1 VDFASSAFIHNLAKG
16 RCLVSSKKDSELDQK
31 PKTRFSRRGFL
42 GGMGVGTGAL
52 STGLLEREA
61 EAAPATANVF
71 GPAGVPIT
79 LNINGKPV
87 KLTLEPRVTLLDALR
102 NHLDMTGAKRVCD
115 RGTCGACTVILNG
128 KTVYACSVLAIDA
141 QGKDIQTI
149 EGLPQNNPIS
159 TAFWNNDAQQC
170 GYCTPGFVMATKGFL
185 DEHPNPTPD
194 DLKHGLGGNLCR
206 CGTYMGVRQAVLE
219 AAKNMKG
226 AKNG

>member
-1 VDFASSAFIHNLAKG
+1 
-16 RCLVSSKKDSELDQK
+16 VSSKKDPELEQQ

-61 EAAPATANVF
+61 QAAPPANVF
-71 GPAGVPIT
+71 GPAAVPIT

-87 KLTLEPRVTLLDALR
+87 KLTVEPRVTLLDALR

-128 KTVYACSVLAIDA
+128 KSVYACSVLAIDA

-149 EGLPQNNPIS
+149 EGLAANNPIS
-159 TAFWNNDAQQC
+159 AAFVSNDGQQC

-185 DEHPNPTPD
+185 EQHPNPTMEEV
-194 DLKHGLGGNLCR
+194 KHGLSGNLCR
-206 CGTYMGVRQAVLE
+206 CGTYMGVRKAVLE